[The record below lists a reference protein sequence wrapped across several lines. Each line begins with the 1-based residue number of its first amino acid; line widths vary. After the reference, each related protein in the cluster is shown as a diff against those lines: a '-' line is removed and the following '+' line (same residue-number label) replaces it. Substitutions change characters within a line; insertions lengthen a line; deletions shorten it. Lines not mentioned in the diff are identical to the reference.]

1 MNEKKVIVYTQT
13 GCSAC
18 EAAKEF
24 LSQEGIDYEEKNI
37 RSDELAMKEL
47 TEKYNSRSTPTILV
61 DDEVIIGFDREE
73 LERVLS

>member
-1 MNEKKVIVYTQT
+1 MNEKKVVVYTQT

-24 LSQEGIDYEEKNI
+24 LSQEGINFEEKNI
-37 RSDELAMKEL
+37 MNDELAMKQL
-47 TEKYNSRSTPTILV
+47 SEKYNSRSTPTILV

-73 LERVLS
+73 LERVLA